1 MPRSIQQG
9 QGTWTK
15 QRTRVRLATRDMVNN
30 MSSSAPKTQRGRE
43 TRSCVQ
49 VIRLFV
55 IHNSVNSV
63 LLLKLLIVFMADIM
77 NASNLIPTVNNIT

>member
-55 IHNSVNSV
+55 IHNSVNSG
-63 LLLKLLIVFMADIM
+63 IVAQTLNRFHGRYNERIQFNSDGQ
-77 NASNLIPTVNNIT
+77 